1 MRNFAAIFGKEM
13 RSYFGSP
20 VAYVMAAVFLLFMG
34 FYFRLLVLEF
44 HQMTLFYAAQT
55 AYRDQVILNV
65 NDVVVTDFF
74 SVQFFIWLIVSPML
88 TMRLYAEEKR
98 SGTIELLMT
107 SPVTTWQTL
116 LGKFAA
122 CLALYAILEILA
134 LSLLS
139 ILTVHTSLDW
149 GPIFAASLAVLL
161 VGAAF
166 ISVGILASSLTENQI
181 LAVVISFF
189 LLITLGIIDWASRFV
204 GQTLGE
210 VLRYLSL
217 LQHMR
222 DMVRG
227 IIDTSD
233 AVFLMSVVA
242 FFLFLTY
249 SVLESRRWRQ

>member
-20 VAYVMAAVFLLFMG
+20 VAYVMAGVFLFFMG
-34 FYFRLLVLEF
+34 FNFRNLVLEF
-44 HQMTLFYAAQT
+44 HQMTLHYQSQK
-55 AYRDQVILNV
+55 AYIDQVMLNV
-65 NDVVVTDFF
+65 NDMVVTDFF
-74 SVQFFIWLIVSPML
+74 SRQFFIWLIVSPML

-122 CLALYAILEILA
+122 CLALYAIIEILA

-139 ILTVHTSLDW
+139 ILTIYTRLDW

-181 LAVVISFF
+181 VAVVISFF
-189 LLITLGIIDWASRFV
+189 LLITLWLIDWASRFA
-204 GQTLGE
+204 GQTLAE
-210 VLRYLSL
+210 VLRYLSFL
-217 LQHMR
+217 EHIR

-227 IIDTSD
+227 ILDTSD
-233 AVFLMSVVA
+233 AVFLVSVVA